1 MNEPTHPPLTPHP
14 ERRLTPH
21 QERLLVLRRR
31 GLSNSAVAKM
41 FHVQPQTIKNQM
53 HEIYKKIGVASPRST
68 VLSRATAV
76 TDMKSET
83 CDLTSPSG
91 VSDNGTATDDGNDDG
106 KN

>member
-1 MNEPTHPPLTPHP
+1 MHPAPARL
-14 ERRLTPH
+14 LTPH

-68 VLSRATAV
+68 VLSRAAAV

-91 VSDNGTATDDGNDDG
+91 VSDNGASPNGNDDGNDDG

>member
-1 MNEPTHPPLTPHP
+1 MEPTHPPAARP
-14 ERRLTPH
+14 RLTPH

-83 CDLTSPSG
+83 CDLTTHPTI
-91 VSDNGTATDDGNDDG
+91 SDNGIDNGIDNG